1 MNIIGYIKRADKDEL
16 IVETVEDRIIV
27 RDSKNKKESLS
38 LNVYEV
44 QSLIKLLNQSCFNIL
59 K

>member
-1 MNIIGYIKRADKDEL
+1 MNIIGYIKRADKDEI